1 MKNILY
7 VHAGAELYGADKILL
22 EIVTGLDKSKFH
34 PIVVLPNDGVL
45 VNELK
50 KNNIEVY
57 VVEYPI
63 LRRKYFNPKGLFRY
77 VNEYKKQSYNII
89 SKLKNRK
96 IDIIHVNTTAV
107 LEGIF
112 LKKKLNAKL
121 LWHIH
126 EIIMRPWF
134 VHYIITFLISKYA
147 DKIVVV
153 SSAVK
158 KHLVN
163 SRLIKNSRIRVIYN
177 GVANNNLNKEDVKYL
192 FDEFKIP
199 RESIKIGMIGR
210 INSWKGQSDFI
221 KAVTPILKG
230 DKKAFAFIIGG
241 VFDGEEWRVEKI
253 REEIINSGVSN
264 QIYLSDF
271 RTDTEYLFKFFDL
284 FVLPSTL
291 PDPLPTVVLEAMAA
305 AKPIVGYRHGGVT
318 EMVEEGKNGFLAAP
332 LDIKQLTNSMEKIL
346 SDVDMVKHFGEI
358 SLERQRNLFSKELFK
373 NKFDRIYNSLL

>member
-7 VHAGAELYGADKILL
+7 LHAGAELYGADKILL

-34 PIVVLPNDGVL
+34 PIVVLPNEGVL

-63 LRRKYFNPKGLFRY
+63 LRRKYFNIKGLFRY
-77 VNEYKKQSYNII
+77 INEYKKQSYNII
-89 SKLKNRK
+89 SRLKNRN

-126 EIIMRPWF
+126 EIIMKPRF
-134 VHYIITFLISKYA
+134 VHYIITYLISKYA
-147 DKIVVV
+147 DEIVVV

-158 KHLVN
+158 NHLVS
-163 SRLIKNSRIRVIYN
+163 SRLIEDSRIKVIYN
-177 GVANNNLNKEDVKYL
+177 GVANNNLNKEDVRYL

-199 RESIKIGMIGR
+199 RESTKIGMIGR

-230 DKKAFAFIIGG
+230 DKKTFAFIIGG
-241 VFDGEEWRVEKI
+241 VFDGEEWRIEKI

-305 AKPIVGYRHGGVT
+305 GKPIVGYKHGGVT
-318 EMVEEGKNGFLAAP
+318 EMVEEGKNGFLASP
-332 LDIKQLTNSMEKIL
+332 LDIEQLTNSMKKVL
-346 SDVDMVKHFGEI
+346 SDVEVVKQFGEV

-373 NKFDRIYNSLL
+373 DKFDKIYNSLL